1 MGMERAVKPRK
12 ILRRGDDSPENFLRK
27 ILQVKPYMGE
37 FLQMILY
44 YYSTTAFQNAREK
57 AELGLSE

>member
-1 MGMERAVKPRK
+1 VQLSGEFFARD
-12 ILRRGDDSPENFLRK
+12 LTSETL
-27 ILQVKPYMGE
+27 LGE